1 MAVVLS
7 CNEIGKSHGARKLFD
22 SLSFTVEDGRRIGV
36 IGPNGSGKT
45 TLLRILA
52 GLEMPDSGVRSVR
65 KLAKVAYVP
74 QDSVFEPGSTVRR
87 VMDAA
92 MADSPL
98 DEAEREVRIGI
109 ALGKVGFSG
118 AASLTSALSGGWKK
132 RLSIASQLVG
142 EPDLLLLDEP
152 TNHLDLDGIEWLER
166 LLAAESFACVFVSHD
181 RYFLENVAQEV
192 AEINKVFPDGLFRC
206 GGRYSSFLERREDC
220 LAALSKQQEALA
232 NRVRREIEWLR
243 RGPKARTGKSRARID
258 SAGRMIDELAE
269 VEARGRSGVAA
280 LDFTASERK
289 TKRLAV
295 AEKAS
300 KALGGET
307 LFRDLDFVLSP
318 GTRLGVVGP
327 NGSGKTTLLR
337 VILGELAPDSGSV
350 TRAANL
356 RAAALD
362 QHRGHLNA
370 EDTLRRTL
378 APEGDSVQFRGQPMH
393 VAAWAKRFLF
403 QIEQLEQ
410 PVSTLSGGERARAA
424 IARLMTEEAD
434 LLTLDEPTN
443 DLDIPTLEALEETLL
458 EFPGALVL
466 ITHDRY
472 LLDRVC
478 TSIIGLDGDGEAHL
492 YADYLQWEQSREERR
507 RNRATAVRPKP
518 AEAASDVAEKK
529 ARKLSYHEQREWDA
543 MEDRI
548 LEAEQ
553 ALESALEEMN
563 NPDGVADPTILIARN
578 SRMDQAQSEVDRLYA
593 RWAELEDKVS

>member
-7 CNEIGKSHGARKLFD
+7 CNDVGKSHGARKLFD
-22 SLSFTVEDGRRIGV
+22 SLSLTVDDGQRLGL

-52 GLEMPDSGVRSVR
+52 GLEAPDSGVRSVR
-65 KLAKVAYVP
+65 KLAKVGYVP
-74 QDSVFEPGSTVRR
+74 QDSAFAPGSTVRGE
-87 VMDAA
+87 MDDA

-98 DEAEREVRIGI
+98 EESEREVRIGV
-109 ALGKVGFSG
+109 ALGKAGFSDDSSG
-118 AASLTSALSGGWKK
+118 TSALSGGWKK
-132 RLSIASQLVG
+132 RLSIAAQLVR

-166 LLAAESFACVFVSHD
+166 LLASEAFACVFVSHD

-192 AEINKVFPDGLFRC
+192 AEINKVFPEGMFRSS
-206 GGRYSSFLERREDC
+206 GSYSTFLEKREDY
-220 LAALSKQQEALA
+220 LAALSKQQESLA

-269 VEARGRSGVAA
+269 AEARNRGGVAGI
-280 LDFTASERK
+280 DFTASERR
-289 TKRLAV
+289 TKRLVVAQAV
-295 AEKAS
+295 S
-300 KALGGET
+300 KAVDGQA
-307 LFRDLDFVLSP
+307 LFRDLSFVLAP
-318 GTRLGVVGP
+318 GSRLGIVGP

-337 VILGELAPDSGSV
+337 VILGELPPDSGSIE
-350 TRAANL
+350 RAANL
-356 RAAALD
+356 RTVALD
-362 QHRGHLNA
+362 QHRSALNP

-378 APEGDSVQFRGQPMH
+378 APEGDSVLFRGQPMH

-410 PVSTLSGGERARAA
+410 PVATLSGGERARAA

-434 LLTLDEPTN
+434 VLTLDEPTN

-478 TSIIGLDGDGEAHL
+478 TTVIGLDGDGEAHV
-492 YADYLQWEQSREERR
+492 YADYLQWERDREDRR
-507 RNRATAVRPKP
+507 RDRATAAKPKP
-518 AEAASDVAEKK
+518 AAPAPAQEKK
-529 ARKLSYHEQREWDA
+529 QRKLSYHEQREWDV
-543 MEDRI
+543 MEQRI
-548 LEAEQ
+548 LEAEGE
-553 ALESALEEMN
+553 LEAALEEMN
-563 NPDGVADPTILIARN
+563 NPDGVADPTIVMARS
-578 SRMDQAQSEVDRLYA
+578 SRMDQAQAAVDRLYA
-593 RWAELEDKVS
+593 RWAELEEKVG